1 MPEGIQGQELG
12 NAKGFG
18 FAPGNMQNIR
28 DTSAPVSSF
37 LASALPGAAEL
48 LLKKK
53 AQMDNSAF
61 LQGQS
66 DKLAGIVT
74 EQSWLTEDSYK
85 QGGAYQTYSDELAA
99 FPSALQEDA
108 RVAAEAGEDLATYTK
123 RVQPKLKLISDR
135 MSELG
140 LKDEALDAAQKQL
153 LGTMAG
159 AQKVYQ
165 SAREQETLRKID
177 RGNSA
182 INSTAVSAIQA
193 TNDADTISFSLTSAF
208 QNTYQANR
216 MLFPKEANTTA
227 SKNTFGAIQVAVSG
241 LNPANA
247 EDVQK
252 LRGIDAWLRSDA
264 AAVLDPD
271 VRAKALGMTNGR
283 FKDVQD
289 AQQVY
294 DQQTVQGLDMQVKQG
309 GAIDLDVFDA
319 EIANAEADMRSGRKT
334 PQQAEQY
341 INSIHGIRMRA
352 TKDLGK
358 GAFLVGAQTNDVLAN
373 GHSLADQTKAT
384 LQSITKQFGTDYA
397 GASAAGIALGQ
408 NQRNMGT
415 ITASAQLATSQ
426 FISAFTMTGKEL
438 ETVNDGQQGDAFNGF
453 VSMYKEGG
461 VNNNPG
467 MQAALLDAVP
477 KEDQAAVE
485 LYMRELPEGAPSDLR
500 SAVPAIA
507 QIKQRIVDFQAR
519 GGTAGVR
526 IARDVFESK
535 LWGGS
540 ADTAGAELG
549 NQPSDTV
556 LEVQAANAN
565 SIYVKN
571 AMVLA
576 TKGYTVM
583 DGVSATKAMVK
594 ENMVM
599 RTKAGPVFINPD
611 WVKAVGVEGV
621 ASNSQFLA
629 DTINKRRGMYAE
641 FVGGRVEPENVVVE
655 VRGTTTVLRG
665 YDSKGNPMQEQY
677 ISAGD
682 IKADIDNT
690 IKSSAA
696 NAPRQLIGT
705 AQAGRATFGIT
716 ADWGGAFGNN
726 YLGAQIGQHIA
737 NAEGYVTRPT
747 KTDTRFTD
755 DEVIG
760 IGVNLTAN
768 PKWRKEF
775 EAVRSPEEMAQVTGR
790 FVKEHYKGW
799 GSVVEAAGLPD
810 SNATVSR
817 VYEGGG
823 MRDPSSYRAAYIGLA
838 DAWWHGG
845 KGGGDSYA
853 AILLK
858 AKTDAAGALS
868 DLKGTTY
875 YKQSGKS
882 RQKSLELGVQVIR

>member
-1 MPEGIQGQELG
+1 MPEGIKGQELI
-12 NAKGFG
+12 NASGFG
-18 FAPGNMQNIR
+18 FAPGNMKNIR

-48 LLKKK
+48 LLKQK
-53 AQMDNSAF
+53 QRIDNSAF

-66 DKLAGIVT
+66 DKIAGIVT
-74 EQSWLTEDSYK
+74 EQSWLTEDAYK
-85 QGGAYQTYSDELAA
+85 QGTAYQTYSDELAA
-99 FPSALQEDA
+99 FPSSLQEDA
-108 RVAAEAGEDLATYTK
+108 RVSAEAGEDLTTYTK

-140 LKDEALDAAQKQL
+140 LEGDALEAAQQQL

-165 SAREQETLRKID
+165 SAREQEVMRKID

-182 INSTAVSAIQA
+182 INATAVTSIQG
-193 TNDADTISFSLTSAF
+193 TSDPDTIAFSLTSAF

-227 SKNTFGAIQVAVSG
+227 SKNTFGAIQVAVAG
-241 LNPANA
+241 LNPASVD
-247 EDVQK
+247 DVQK
-252 LRGIDAWLRSDA
+252 LRGIDGWLRSDA
-264 AAVLDPD
+264 AATLDPD
-271 VRAKALGMTNGR
+271 VRAKALGLTNAR
-283 FKDVQD
+283 FKEVQD

-294 DQQTVQGLDMQVKQG
+294 DQKVVQGLDLQVKMG
-309 GAIDLDVFDA
+309 NAVDLDVFDA

-341 INSIHGIRMRA
+341 INQIHGIRMRA

-358 GAFLVGAQTNDVLAN
+358 GAFLVSAQTNDVLGN
-373 GHSLADQTKAT
+373 GFTLQDQTKST
-384 LQSITKQFGTDYA
+384 LQAVTQQFGTDYA

-426 FISAFTMTGKEL
+426 FVPAFTLTGKEL
-438 ETVNDGQQGDAFNGF
+438 ETVNDGQQGAAFDGF
-453 VSMYKEGG
+453 VAMYKEGG

-467 MQAALLDAVP
+467 MQAALLDAIP

-485 LYMRELPEGAPSDLR
+485 LYMRELPDGAASDLR

-507 QIKQRIVDFQAR
+507 QIKQRIADFQAR
-519 GGTAGVR
+519 GGVASVR
-526 IARDVFESK
+526 IERGVFESK

-549 NQPSDTV
+549 SQPSDAV

-565 SIYVKN
+565 SMYVKN

-576 TKGYTVM
+576 TKGYTVV

-611 WVKAVGVEGV
+611 WVKATGVEGV

-629 DTINKRRGMYAE
+629 DTITKRRGMYSE
-641 FVGGRVEPENVVVE
+641 FVGGRVAPEDVVVE

-665 YDSKGNPMQEQY
+665 YDSNGNPMQEQY
-677 ISAGD
+677 IPAAD

-690 IKSSAA
+690 IKSNAT
-696 NAPRQLIGT
+696 NAPRHIIAT

-716 ADWGGAFGNN
+716 SDWGTAFGNN
-726 YLGAQIGQHIA
+726 YLAAQIGQHIA

-760 IGVNLTAN
+760 VGVNLTAN
-768 PKWRKEF
+768 PEWRKEF

-799 GSVVEAAGLPD
+799 GTMVQAAGLPD
-810 SNATVSR
+810 SNTTVSR

-823 MRDPSSYRAAYIGLA
+823 GRDPSSYRAAYIGLA

-845 KGGGDSYA
+845 RGGGESYA

-858 AKTDAAGALS
+858 AKDNITEALG
-868 DLKGTTY
+868 DLRSTSY

-882 RQKSLELGVQVIR
+882 RQKALELGVQVVR